1 MNSKDLYYELHKEL
15 YGRVNVMTRQTVHG
29 QMVVIYDDHRWL
41 LNVLFAASK
50 HIERPNL
57 ITFDAHD
64 DAAECAK
71 KSVLLSQ
78 IGVDELQNATAKQF
92 GAFVDYDQRPD
103 DGGWLTTAME
113 LNLIDSVVNIGNR
126 HGHNINQM
134 NGIYESEDG
143 IMHRVFTLSHEIDFE
158 LGKFGKLGDASKE
171 DEYRAYRDLFGI
183 EHFYIDANHM
193 VTKKPY
199 VLDFDLDFFTM
210 SSNDEPTH
218 GWTERVLKRHFPLN
232 SKQNQF
238 LRKLIHDAHI
248 ITICR
253 EPDYCGSLGD
263 SNRILLLLDRY
274 FFEGQ
279 LSTDLTL

>member
-1 MNSKDLYYELHKEL
+1 MNRKDLYLVLLQELH
-15 YGRVNVMTRQTVHG
+15 GRVNVMTRQTVEG

-41 LNVLFAASK
+41 LNVLFAANK

-64 DAAECAK
+64 DADQCAK
-71 KSVLLSQ
+71 KTELLKQ
-78 IGVDELQNATAKQF
+78 IGVEDLKNATAKQF

-126 HGHNINQM
+126 HGHNFEDM

-143 IMHRVFTLSHEIDFE
+143 VEHNVFEMSQDLEHE
-158 LGKFGKLGDASKE
+158 LGSRGKLGDTCRE
-171 DEYRAYRDLFGI
+171 GECRALRDLFGI
-183 EHFYIDANHM
+183 EYFYTYAHCMEIEE
-193 VTKKPY
+193 PY

-218 GWTERVLKRHFPLN
+218 GWTERVLNRHFPVN
-232 SKQNQF
+232 SEQDKF
-238 LRKLIHDAHI
+238 LRRLIRDAHI

-263 SNRILLLLDRY
+263 SNRLLSFLDRY
-274 FFEGQ
+274 YFEGQ
-279 LSTDLTL
+279 LGTDVTL

>member
-15 YGRVNVMTRQTVHG
+15 NGRVNVMTRQTVSG

-78 IGVDELQNATAKQF
+78 IGVDDLQNATAKQF
-92 GAFVDYDQRPD
+92 GAFVDYDQRED

-126 HGHNINQM
+126 HSHNLYEM

-143 IMHRVFTLSHEIDFE
+143 VEHKAFE
-158 LGKFGKLGDASKE
+158 LSEDLEYELGPSGKLGDASKE
-171 DEYRAYRDLFGI
+171 DKYLALRDLFGI
-183 EHFYIDANHM
+183 EYFYKSVNRMSI
-193 VTKKPY
+193 KEPY
-199 VLDFDLDFFTM
+199 ILDFDLDFFTM

-218 GWTERVLKRHFPLN
+218 GWTERVLNRHFPVN
-232 SKQNQF
+232 SEQDKF
-238 LRKLIHDAHI
+238 LRRLIRDAHI

-253 EPDYCGSLGD
+253 EPDYCGSIGD
-263 SNRILLLLDRY
+263 SNRILLLLDKYY
-274 FFEGQ
+274 FNGQ
-279 LSTDLTL
+279 LGSDVTL

>member
-1 MNSKDLYYELHKEL
+1 MARKNLYSELLIDLN
-15 YGRVNVMTRQTVHG
+15 GRVNVMTRQTVDG

-64 DAAECAK
+64 DADRCAK

-78 IGVDELQNATAKQF
+78 IGVDDLQNATAKQF
-92 GAFVDYDQRPD
+92 GAFVDYDQRED

-143 IMHRVFTLSHEIDFE
+143 IMHGVFTLSHEIDFE
-158 LGKFGKLGDASKE
+158 LGNFGKLGDASKE
-171 DEYRAYRDLFGI
+171 DKNRALRDLFGI
-183 EHFYIDANHM
+183 EYFYTSVDRMSI
-193 VTKKPY
+193 KEPY
-199 VLDFDLDFFTM
+199 ILDFDLDFLTLSCM
-210 SSNDEPTH
+210 DDSTH
-218 GWTERVLKRHFPLN
+218 GWTERVLNRHFPVN
-232 SKQNQF
+232 SKQDQF
-238 LRKLIHDAHI
+238 LKRLIRDAHI

-263 SNRILLLLDRY
+263 SNRILLLLDKYY
-274 FFEGQ
+274 FDGQ
-279 LSTDLTL
+279 LGTDVTL

>member
-15 YGRVNVMTRQTVHG
+15 YGRVNIMTRQTVSG

-64 DAAECAK
+64 DAAESAK
-71 KSVLLSQ
+71 KSVLLSK
-78 IGVDELQNATAKQF
+78 IGVEELQNATAKQF
-92 GAFVDYDQRPD
+92 GAFVDYDQSVD

-113 LNLIDSVVNIGNR
+113 LNLIDSIVNIGNR
-126 HGHNINQM
+126 FGHNLEEI

-143 IMHRVFTLSHEIDFE
+143 VEHKVFE
-158 LGKFGKLGDASKE
+158 LSQDLGYELGNRGKLGDTCRE
-171 DEYRAYRDLFGI
+171 DECRALRDLFGI
-183 EHFYIDANHM
+183 EYYYNGVHQLSIKEPYI
-193 VTKKPY
+193 
-199 VLDFDLDFFTM
+199 LDFDLDFFTM
-210 SSNDEPTH
+210 SSNDEPIH
-218 GWTERVLKRHFPLN
+218 GWTERVFNKHFPVKSEQDRL
-232 SKQNQF
+232 
-238 LRKLIHDAHI
+238 LRTLIRNAHF

-263 SNRILLLLDRY
+263 SNRILTLLDRY
-274 FFEGQ
+274 YFEGQ
-279 LSTDLTL
+279 LGTDVTL